1 METLK
6 ISNVSI
12 GLGNVSRNVSI
23 GSKVSMKSQ
32 FFPEHLEEMS
42 RHWTWSPSKPETSRH
57 WDPRKRKVTPSQI
70 GHVLV
75 DDCYIYILLV
85 IIVTWLSRKLA
96 SASWSLL
103 ALASIP
109 RAAQG
114 HHVIFHA
121 KGGDPPTT
129 TTITIIIIV
138 IIIVI
143 IIISSSSSSSSSPS
157 SSSSSSSSSLF
168 NYILSLLAI
177 IGIITKASVSSLESS
192 CFCKYSG
199 APQGLHV
206 IFHAKGP
213 PPAPSP
219 IYIIVIY
226 HISYIIVASSLG
238 RTMPRHDVDSPS
250 ATHLFPSFFLL
261 PR

>member
-1 METLK
+1 M
-6 ISNVSI
+6 IV
-12 GLGNVSRNVSI
+12 
-23 GSKVSMKSQ
+23 
-32 FFPEHLEEMS
+32 
-42 RHWTWSPSKPETSRH
+42 
-57 WDPRKRKVTPSQI
+57 
-70 GHVLV
+70 
-75 DDCYIYILLV
+75 IYILLV

-129 TTITIIIIV
+129 ITTIIIIV

-143 IIISSSSSSSSSPS
+143 IIISSSSSSSSSP
-157 SSSSSSSSSLF
+157 SSSSSSSSLF

-199 APQGLHV
+199 APQGHHV

-219 IYIIVIY
+219 IYIIV
-226 HISYIIVASSLG
+226 ASSLG
-238 RTMPRHDVDSPS
+238 RTLPRHDVDSPS